1 MPSSQPASPRRDLVT
16 PAQDEKL
23 GSRLSSALLDLISA
37 IPEPHALPSD
47 SPAARAEQ
55 LARLASRRAAGISGG
70 AALLPG
76 PLGLLS
82 LIPDIIGVWRV
93 QAQMVADIAAVHGRT
108 ATLGK
113 EQMLY
118 CLFRH
123 LLSHGLSDVVV
134 RSGERFLV
142 RRASLQLL
150 ESLAHRVGIQLS
162 QQLVGKAIARY
173 APLVGAAGV
182 AGYAYFDTRKVAR
195 TAMEL
200 FASETTIEPAA
211 AAGQAR

>member
-1 MPSSQPASPRRDLVT
+1 MQSSQPDSPRREIVNPAREEKPGNRLSAAVLDLV
-16 PAQDEKL
+16 
-23 GSRLSSALLDLISA
+23 SA
-37 IPEPHALPSD
+37 IPEPHTGPSG
-47 SPAARAEQ
+47 SPAQRSAELTRA
-55 LARLASRRAAGISGG
+55 AARRAASISGG

-82 LIPDIIGVWRV
+82 LIPDIVGVWRV
-93 QAQMVADIAAVHGRT
+93 QAQMVADIAAAYGQT

-123 LLSHGLSDVVV
+123 LLSHGVGDVVV

-142 RRASLQLL
+142 RRASLQVMQK
-150 ESLAHRVGIQLS
+150 LAQGVGIKMS
-162 QQLVGKAIARY
+162 QQLMRKTVARY
-173 APLVGAAGV
+173 APLVGAAGI

-200 FASETTIEPAA
+200 FGSEASIEPLPP
-211 AAGQAR
+211 AAGR